1 MLKEKK
7 EKILTKY
14 ILTRFRT
21 FCIFF
26 SFPKTNMQIHFFIDA
41 FPINPF
47 LMASITGCMSIHNQC
62 MAELILGHALV
73 QHLPPPYPI
82 YHFVLEQLSRSIANG
97 HIVVVF
103 ISLVKEYT
111 YVLFILSKG
120 RKKWLDH

>member
-1 MLKEKK
+1 
-7 EKILTKY
+7 
-14 ILTRFRT
+14 
-21 FCIFF
+21 
-26 SFPKTNMQIHFFIDA
+26 MQIHFFIDA